1 MMVVYKCLELSYP
14 IEYDI
19 LCLKANKMQLYTIF
33 LCCSI
38 QHNLL
43 TYEFYMKNTLKLK
56 LDKLHL
62 LNIEYKNL
70 RFMDTQNSYIE
81 SKNKK
86 VLS

>member
-1 MMVVYKCLELSYP
+1 
-14 IEYDI
+14 
-19 LCLKANKMQLYTIF
+19 
-33 LCCSI
+33 
-38 QHNLL
+38 
-43 TYEFYMKNTLKLK
+43 MKNTLKLK